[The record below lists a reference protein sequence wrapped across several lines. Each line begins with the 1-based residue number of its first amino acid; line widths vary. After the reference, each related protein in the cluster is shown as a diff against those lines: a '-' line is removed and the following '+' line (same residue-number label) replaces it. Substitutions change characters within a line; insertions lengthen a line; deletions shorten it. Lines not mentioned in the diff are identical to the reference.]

1 MTHTFSFTDLIK
13 HPLLPEIQAI
23 ATFEGNATWSEG
35 AESFAIESVMCAL
48 SCGGAKQFTPIEIPK
63 GFDTEATHYLQAH
76 THGDFGRFLS
86 KCRTEAHKAAT
97 EAGFFDPVRPDIRKP
112 IMRAEMSDAH
122 NT

>member
-1 MTHTFSFTDLIK
+1 MKNIKFSFTDTIK

-23 ATFEGNATWSEG
+23 ATFEGKATWFED

-48 SCGGAKQFTPIEIPK
+48 SCGGAKQFVPIEIPK

-76 THGDFGRFLS
+76 THGNEGRFLS

-112 IMRAEMSDAH
+112 VMPLELSEI
-122 NT
+122 